1 MSPPGSGR
9 RSGAPRS
16 DGPAPGRRGGA
27 APASNRGGAAPA
39 SNRGGAA
46 PGSRGGAESSGRRAG
61 GGSGGRAAAG
71 GRRSGPPGLAN
82 RGFREGDDNR
92 AARATAERGLGGSQV
107 EGRQA
112 VRELLIAGR
121 RKVREILLS
130 SDVEPAPVLE
140 DIVEL
145 AESRRVTVRQ
155 IGRGKFDTLAVTS
168 AAQGVIARA
177 HPLPEVEL
185 EDLLR
190 RRKGVQPFLLALD
203 GVTDPQ
209 NLGAILRSA
218 ECAGVTGVI
227 LPRHRAVHVT
237 ASVAKSAA
245 GAIEYLPMALVGGLP
260 TALKQLTDRGAW
272 VVGLDGDAPAS
283 LYSLPLADE
292 PVVLVLGAEGKG
304 LSRLVRERCSVLAA
318 IPMDGRLNSLN
329 VASAASIACFDISRR
344 RADKKAAQ
352 LLVELAED

>member
-1 MSPPGSGR
+1 MNAPGGRR

-16 DGPAPGRRGGA
+16 EGASRRSDGPASSPPARRTSGPVPGRRGGA
-27 APASNRGGAAPA
+27 ESPNRRSSSPASGRTGGA
-39 SNRGGAA
+39 S
-46 PGSRGGAESSGRRAG
+46 SRG
-61 GGSGGRAAAG
+61 
-71 GRRSGPPGLAN
+71 AN
-82 RGFREGDDNR
+82 RGFRGGEDDR
-92 AARATAERGLGGSQV
+92 APRSTPERGLGGSQV

-121 RKVREILLS
+121 RKVREILIS
-130 SDVEPAPVLE
+130 SDVEPAPVLD

-155 IGRGKFDTLAVTS
+155 IGRGKFDSLAVTS

-177 HPLPEVEL
+177 YSLPEVEL

-190 RRKGVQPFLLALD
+190 RRKGVEPFLLALD

-218 ECAGVTGVI
+218 EGAGVTGVI

-260 TALKQLTDRGAW
+260 TALKQLTDHGAW
-272 VVGLDGDAPAS
+272 VVGLDGDAPTS
-283 LYSLPLADE
+283 LYSLPVADE

-344 RADKKAAQ
+344 RADKKTAQ
-352 LLVELAED
+352 ALLDPAEH